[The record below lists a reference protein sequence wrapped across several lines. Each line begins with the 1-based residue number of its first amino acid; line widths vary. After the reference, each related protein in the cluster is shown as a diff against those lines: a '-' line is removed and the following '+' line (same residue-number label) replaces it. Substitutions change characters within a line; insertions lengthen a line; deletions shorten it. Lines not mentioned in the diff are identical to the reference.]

1 MSSTVISMTLSF
13 TYTLGSGTSPYFS
26 ISESPNLE
34 IKISSK
40 DKIQS
45 CSTALANCCYI
56 TETLC
61 ILRKGTSPG

>member
-1 MSSTVISMTLSF
+1 MSSTVISITLSF

>member
-1 MSSTVISMTLSF
+1 MSSTVISITLLF

-26 ISESPNLE
+26 ISESPKLE

-45 CSTALANCCYI
+45 CSTALANFCYI